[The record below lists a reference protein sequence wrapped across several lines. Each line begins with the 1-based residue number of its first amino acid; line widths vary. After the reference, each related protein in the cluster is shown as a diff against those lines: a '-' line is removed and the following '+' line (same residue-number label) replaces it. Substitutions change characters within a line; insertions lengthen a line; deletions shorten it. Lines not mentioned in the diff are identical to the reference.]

1 MESTNILQDM
11 DDESICLE
19 EEVCEA
25 EIEMDMVQPK
35 LGEELNLPTSPSTYD
50 SSTQTQKSFVIY
62 ENPCYNEC
70 ETKNCM
76 VLYGNRSMLL

>member
-1 MESTNILQDM
+1 MKGHISNIIQLCKEFNDNFYVKERIIAAMEITNILQDM

-35 LGEELNLPTSPSTYD
+35 LGEELDLPTSPSTYD
-50 SSTQTQKSFVIY
+50 I
-62 ENPCYNEC
+62 
-70 ETKNCM
+70 
-76 VLYGNRSMLL
+76 L